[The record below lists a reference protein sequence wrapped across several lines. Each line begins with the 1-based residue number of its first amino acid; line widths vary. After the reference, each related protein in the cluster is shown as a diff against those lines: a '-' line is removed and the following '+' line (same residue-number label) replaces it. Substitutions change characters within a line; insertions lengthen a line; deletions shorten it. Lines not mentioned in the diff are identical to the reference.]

1 MKKLLLLGTI
11 TVCSFSAFA
20 QEPYYYPTQTQQ
32 PVYIYQPGAVQ
43 PNQTYYVQEPVIP
56 TVKHKRIQSD
66 FAKKNDTK
74 VYISGKIKHVS
85 MDAGAKL
92 GDSFDIDDNVFGG
105 AIAIGA
111 SNKTPA
117 GTIRAEVEY
126 NKNSATEKK
135 HDILYINNDYY
146 AAGKAKFE
154 IESQAL
160 MLNTYYN
167 FETGTRISP
176 YIGAGVGLSQIKG
189 TLKMPDYDISDS
201 IKKTNFAWQAGL
213 GISLNLTDNFAID
226 TGYRYFD
233 YGNFKKNDF
242 ELSTTAHE
250 FYTGARV
257 SF

>member
-20 QEPYYYPTQTQQ
+20 QEPYYYPTQTHQ
-32 PVYIYQPGAVQ
+32 PVYIYQPVAVQ
-43 PNQTYYVQEPVIP
+43 PNQMYYVQEPVIP

-85 MDAGAKL
+85 MDADVKDDPIL
-92 GDSFDIDDNVFGG
+92 DINDNILGG
-105 AIAIGA
+105 AIALGTT
-111 SNKTPA
+111 NQTPV
-117 GTIRAEVEY
+117 GTFRAEIEY
-126 NKNSATEKK
+126 NKNATAEKSFDLSNEK
-135 HDILYINNDYY
+135 I
-146 AAGKAKFE
+146 KFE
-154 IESQAL
+154 IESQAF

-167 FETGTRISP
+167 FETKTKISP

-189 TLKMPDYDISDS
+189 TFKMPDYDISDS

-226 TGYRYFD
+226 TGYRYFN
-233 YGNFKKNDF
+233 YGNFKKEGTKID
-242 ELSTTAHE
+242 TTAHE
-250 FYTGARV
+250 IYTGARV

>member
-1 MKKLLLLGTI
+1 MDANVKSEAKFDISDNVLGG
-11 TVCSFSAFA
+11 AFA
-20 QEPYYYPTQTQQ
+20 
-32 PVYIYQPGAVQ
+32 
-43 PNQTYYVQEPVIP
+43 
-56 TVKHKRIQSD
+56 
-66 FAKKNDTK
+66 
-74 VYISGKIKHVS
+74 
-85 MDAGAKL
+85 
-92 GDSFDIDDNVFGG
+92 FGL
-105 AIAIGA
+105 A
-111 SNKTPA
+111 NKTPA
-117 GTIRAEVEY
+117 GTFRAEIEY
-126 NKNSATEKK
+126 NKNSSTEKD
-135 HDILYINNDYY
+135 HNVRFIDYNY
-146 AAGKAKFE
+146 GYFVDGKAKFE

-176 YIGAGVGLSQIKG
+176 FIGAGIGISHIKG
-189 TLKMPDYDISDS
+189 SLKMPYYDISES
-201 IKKTNFAWQAGL
+201 MKKTNFAWQAGL

>member
-85 MDAGAKL
+85 MDANVKSEAK
-92 GDSFDIDDNVFGG
+92 FDISDNVLGG
-105 AIAIGA
+105 AFAFGLA
-111 SNKTPA
+111 NKTPA
-117 GTIRAEVEY
+117 GTFRAEIEY
-126 NKNSATEKK
+126 NKNSSTEKD
-135 HDILYINNDYY
+135 HNVRFIDYNY
-146 AAGKAKFE
+146 GYFVDGKAKFE

-176 YIGAGVGLSQIKG
+176 FIGVGIGISHIKG
-189 TLKMPDYDISDS
+189 SLKMPYYDISES
-201 IKKTNFAWQAGL
+201 MKKTNFAWQAGL

-233 YGNFKKNDF
+233 YGNFKKV
-242 ELSTTAHE
+242 
-250 FYTGARV
+250 G
-257 SF
+257 